1 MISQSSE
8 NARTLAALLGLTEQQ
23 ASKLLDVSV
32 LITFQEEDEGAARC
46 ARFFEKVIGM
56 TVQGVTR
63 HLPASFQSVEVVF
76 GAAQPRTAQ
85 YVRVT
90 ASETSI
96 EIGRAVIS
104 RAFAKVHK
112 LILLL
117 AACYASAQCLKVA
130 LSGRLKVGGPL
141 ADELFSCPISSVFGR
156 DQAWMSKPITI
167 DGAFL
172 AGAGAVGNGFLF
184 ALSLLEAKGTL
195 NVVDPDNCSD
205 GNLNRCAFF
214 SKEDVGRP
222 KAEVLCA
229 KLQPLLPKLILKPL
243 CTTLAEANSGLDP
256 NWLKT
261 LIVAVDSRRARRNL
275 QTEIPGEVF
284 DASTTGVIEIALHHH
299 RQPTTSACLGCIYED
314 TPAEDA
320 REAHIAESL
329 GVSTVDVK
337 KLFVDEEAAQKIGK
351 LHPHLLAAELQGKAY
366 DSLFKELCSEAA
378 LKSTAQHQVFAPFGF
393 VSIIAGIFL
402 VIELARRNSGHLN
415 ITEYNYWR
423 VSPWAPPVEA
433 LKQWRESTVNCVIC
447 GFPILNDVRRKL
459 WSTRA
464 DSPCSD

>member
-1 MISQSSE
+1 MISHRSE

-32 LITFQEEDEGAARC
+32 IITFQEEDEGAAIS
-46 ARFFEKVIGM
+46 ARFFEQVISM
-56 TVQGVTR
+56 TVQDVTR
-63 HLPASFQSVEVVF
+63 NLPASFQSVEVVF

-90 ASETSI
+90 ASQTSI
-96 EIGRAVIS
+96 EIGRAVTS
-104 RAFAKVHK
+104 RAFTKVHK

-117 AACYASAQCLKVA
+117 AACYASAQCLKAA

-141 ADELFSCPISSVFGR
+141 ADELFSCPIASVFGR
-156 DQAWMSKPITI
+156 DHAWMSNPITI

-184 ALSLLEAKGTL
+184 ALSLLDARGTL

-205 GNLNRCAFF
+205 GNLNRCVFF

-229 KLQPLLPKLILKPL
+229 KLQPLLPKLILSPR
-243 CTTLAEANSGLDP
+243 CTTLAEANSRLDP

-275 QTEIPGEVF
+275 QTELPGEVF
-284 DASTTGVIEIALHHH
+284 DASTTGVVEVALHHH
-299 RQPTTSACLGCIYED
+299 KQPTGSACLGCIYEH

-320 REAHIAESL
+320 RESHIAEAL
-329 GVSTVDVK
+329 GVSLPDVK
-337 KLFVDEEAAQKIGK
+337 NLFVDEEAARKISK
-351 LHPHLLAAELQGKAY
+351 LYPHLLVDDLQGKAY

-378 LKSTAQHQVFAPFGF
+378 LKSPSQHQVFAPFGF

-402 VIELARRNSGHLN
+402 AVEVVRRNSGDLGLF
-415 ITEYNYWR
+415 EYNYWR
-423 VSPWAPPVEA
+423 VSPWAPQVEA
-433 LKQWRESTVNCVIC
+433 LKQWRESTANCVVC
-447 GFPILNDVRRKL
+447 GVPVLNEVRRNI
-459 WSTRA
+459 WSGT
-464 DSPCSD
+464 